1 MPYIENRIVHDADA
15 HTMELPN
22 WFDQYGN
29 NKIQKAF
36 KDRFQG
42 NKGLA
47 QTYFENI
54 DQVHQGK
61 SYQEKNSEELM
72 VRKNYDALGSF
83 NKEDRSK
90 ALDLLGVKSQLV
102 FPTSP
107 NVWLE
112 SLEHGTD
119 IDMLYDV
126 AEATNRAQI
135 DFCSQDS
142 RLLPATYVP
151 LADIEKSIKIAK
163 SAID

>member
-112 SLEHGTD
+112 SLEHGISEFLTRVS
-119 IDMLYDV
+119 I
-126 AEATNRAQI
+126 A
-135 DFCSQDS
+135 DFLTCQAAGQASGQPS
-142 RLLPATYVP
+142 SHLSPNSFWL
-151 LADIEKSIKIAK
+151 
-163 SAID
+163 

>member
-90 ALDLLGVKSQLV
+90 ALDLLGVKKSV
-102 FPTSP
+102 SFPNFTQC
-107 NVWLE
+107 
-112 SLEHGTD
+112 
-119 IDMLYDV
+119 V
-126 AEATNRAQI
+126 A
-135 DFCSQDS
+135 
-142 RLLPATYVP
+142 
-151 LADIEKSIKIAK
+151 
-163 SAID
+163 